1 MLNLAQASTTTGTN
15 WSSILRAIKPAR
27 QDAQPNAL
35 AAYQLALAEER
46 IAELKE
52 RLEEMRLERDR
63 ARAGEDAWKTQC
75 EIVSRHLCE
84 VVSRQLRGVV
94 SRQLALPAPHDGA
107 PEPSRFRRAWH
118 WMQARTG
125 QLQSTG

>member
-15 WSSILRAIKPAR
+15 WFSVLRAIKPAR
-27 QDAQPNAL
+27 QDAHPDAL
-35 AAYQLALAEER
+35 ATYQLALAEER
-46 IAELKE
+46 ITELKE

-75 EIVSRHLCE
+75 E
-84 VVSRQLRGVV
+84 VVSRQLCGVV
-94 SRQLALPAPHDGA
+94 SRQLALPAPHDSA
-107 PEPSRFRRAWH
+107 PEPSRLRRAWH

-125 QLQSTG
+125 RLQSTG